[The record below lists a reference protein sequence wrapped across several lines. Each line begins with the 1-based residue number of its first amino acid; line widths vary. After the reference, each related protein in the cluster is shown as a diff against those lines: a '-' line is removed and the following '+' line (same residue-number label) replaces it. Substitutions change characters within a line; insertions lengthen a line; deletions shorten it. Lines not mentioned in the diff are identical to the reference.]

1 MIRRVASGCRARCT
15 ASVAAL
21 MAVVGFALAQS
32 AQPKPKAADGRAALT
47 DPLAARP
54 LNPNFDLYPDSSLVD
69 FSPLLEAPAG
79 KRGFVTASDDGHLK
93 FSDGTRARFW
103 GVVITQEHI
112 DIPKRRIDEVVD
124 VLARAGCNMVRFHS
138 LDNRAGYE
146 FGFVRRNIIDDAP
159 PHERDTQHFDAEYRD
174 RLDYWVARLKERGI
188 YSFIVLRA
196 FRHFREGDGL
206 ENAAA
211 LPRAARPMAFFNQR
225 LIDLQIQFAR
235 DLLFSHKNPYTGMPL
250 GQDPAVALIELF
262 NEDSL
267 FSRPALWHSMPQP
280 YQSEFQALWMDYLK
294 RSYGTTAKLAEAWTD
309 ADGRLGLQPGET
321 LEAGNVALP
330 DMNLNESFAAAQRA
344 DHADPARSPARR
356 RDAIRFA
363 VELQR
368 NYFRQM
374 TAALRD
380 MGLKVPCT
388 GVVSGAVIPD
398 TFSVAQELG
407 FTAENMYQEH
417 PHFEPGREWLPP
429 YYYSNQNY
437 LREVSPHSGMPFI
450 TRYRWSGT
458 PLAVREWATCWPNS
472 ARATSMLDMA
482 AYGRLQDLDALLY
495 FAYYTT
501 GDFTR
506 LGPFTL
512 GNDPSRWGLFGL
524 AAQVFLGADT
534 VAPAQRTVQIAWSAE
549 DMAAHGAW
557 IESFHNLSYVHR
569 VENTVLKPDG
579 PPSAADL
586 TILGGRSHAIGWRGE
601 RALIWSAADF
611 VTAARRERA
620 TGEAT
625 VWARSG
631 YKLDATATSG
641 LTLRFNGIGFGDG
654 ETSRVQDTTVF
665 PVEAL
670 RAARM
675 HPIGVS
681 PDKQWALGGYH
692 EQRKNLVFG
701 KLPPALLVRFAL
713 DLTNHW
719 YDTPMTHVDLDRG
732 VWRSDTGQLVRDT
745 ARGLLTV
752 DAPSVQIIQGEF
764 TTNTAVETPSGY
776 LQAVSQSPLGVIAA
790 VALDGKPLED
800 SQRYIIK
807 MVTVARNRRE
817 TLVSATHPAMQGKWV
832 MQVEGGAPIVT
843 DGRPLEGRAT
853 VVALGGH
860 EVVAAGL
867 ENGTWEL
874 LVDEAAKKAYL
885 ACDTPNALF
894 RVSLPRGAAPASVL
908 RMRRYQNETPVANE
922 AEPVSGLFK
931 YPGWAK
937 YISLEF

>member
-1 MIRRVASGCRARCT
+1 MPH
-15 ASVAAL
+15 AAL
-21 MAVVGFALAQS
+21 TAGLLAIAALVVAQGGDPKSQTAAVRG
-32 AQPKPKAADGRAALT
+32 GLT

-69 FSPLLEAPAG
+69 FSVLLDPPAG
-79 KRGFVTASDDGHLK
+79 KRGFVTVGDDGH
-93 FSDGTRARFW
+93 FRFADGTRARFW

-124 VLARAGCNMVRFHS
+124 ALARAGCNMVRFHS

-146 FGFVRRNIIDDAP
+146 FGFVRRTIIDDAP
-159 PHERDTQHFDAEYRD
+159 PNDRDTQHFDAEYRD
-174 RLDYWVARLKERGI
+174 RLDYWISRLKERGI

-196 FRHFREGDGL
+196 FRQFREGDGV

-211 LPRAARPMAFFNQR
+211 LPRAARPMAFFNKR
-225 LIDLQIQFAR
+225 LIELQVQFAR
-235 DLLFSHKNPYTGMPL
+235 DLLFSRKNPYTGLPL
-250 GQDPAVALIELF
+250 GADPAVALIELF

-267 FSRPALWHSMPQP
+267 FSRPNLWHSMPEP
-280 YQSEFQALWMDYLK
+280 YQSEFQGLWTDYLK
-294 RSYGTTAKLAEAWTD
+294 RSYGSTAKLAEAWTD
-309 ADGRLGLQPGET
+309 ADGKSALRPDET
-321 LEAGNVALP
+321 LEAGNIALP
-330 DMNLNESFAAAQRA
+330 DMTLNESFTAAQGA
-344 DHADPARSPARR
+344 DHTDPAKSPARR

-368 NYFRQM
+368 NYFKQM
-374 TAALRD
+374 TTALRD

-388 GVVSGAVIPD
+388 GVVSGPVIPD

-429 YYYSNQNY
+429 YYYGNQNY
-437 LREVSPHSGMPFI
+437 VSEVSPHSGMPFI
-450 TRYRWSGT
+450 ARYRWSGK

-472 ARATSMLDMA
+472 ARATSMMEMA
-482 AYGRLQDLDALLY
+482 AYGRLQDWDALLY

-512 GNDPSRWGLFGL
+512 GNDPSRWGLFGV

-534 VAPAQRTVQIAWSAE
+534 VAPAQRTVQVAWSAE
-549 DMAAHGAW
+549 DMAAHGSW
-557 IESFHNLSYVHR
+557 VEQFHNLAYVHR

-579 PPSAADL
+579 TSPGADL
-586 TILGGRSHAIGWRGE
+586 TILGGRSHATGWKGE

-611 VTAARRERA
+611 VTASRRERA
-620 TGEAT
+620 VADAT

-631 YKLDATATSG
+631 YKFDAEATSG
-641 LTLRFNGIGFGDG
+641 VTLRFNGIGFGDG
-654 ETSRVQDTTVF
+654 ETTRVGDATVF
-665 PVEAL
+665 AVPAL
-670 RAARM
+670 RAARL

-681 PDKQWALGGYH
+681 PDKQWAMGGYH

-701 KLPPALLVRFAL
+701 KLPADLVVRFAL

-719 YDTPMTHVDLDRG
+719 YDTPMSHVDLDRG
-732 VWRSDTGQLVRDT
+732 IWRSDTGQIVRNT
-745 ARGLLTV
+745 RQGVLTV
-752 DAPSVQIIQGEF
+752 DAPAVQVIQGEF

-776 LQAVSQSPLGVIAA
+776 LQVVSQSPLGVIA
-790 VALDGKPLED
+790 VLALDAKPLEE
-800 SQRYIIK
+800 SQRYLIK
-807 MVTVARNRRE
+807 MVTVARNRKE
-817 TLVSATHPAMQGKWV
+817 TLVPAAHPAMKGKWV
-832 MQVEGGAPIVT
+832 MQAEGGAPIVT
-843 DGRPLEGRAT
+843 EGRPLEGRAT

-885 ACDTPNALF
+885 SCDTPNTPF
-894 RVSLPRGAAPASVL
+894 RVSLPRGSAPASVL
-908 RMRRYQNETPVANE
+908 RMRRFQNETPVA
-922 AEPVSGLFK
+922 AEEERVSGMFK

-937 YISLEF
+937 YISLEY